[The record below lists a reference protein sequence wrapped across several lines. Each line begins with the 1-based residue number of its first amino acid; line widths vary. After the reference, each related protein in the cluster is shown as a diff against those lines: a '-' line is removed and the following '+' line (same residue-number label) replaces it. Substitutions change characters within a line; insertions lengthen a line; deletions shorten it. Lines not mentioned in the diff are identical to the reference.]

1 MSRGVKVTILG
12 RCDVRIGATRITAP
26 HARCTFANDELTIR
40 GVNGSSVYSFSSGT
54 NVCNFINGS
63 SFRGNTFCSNGIEVQ
78 FNGDQLVI
86 SGRAPRELIVCGT
99 LVPLPESPRSA
110 TVDGEGV
117 DFAIPPDHAVRSVS
131 AGGMGRVVVD
141 DDAAVDPVQFAVTAS
156 GTADVDLGRNTFGVL
171 TVTASGTGCVAGAA
185 TCKIAT
191 LVASGTGGIR
201 GVHATE
207 SMTAVCSGSE
217 TSRSPHPGA
226 RPSARTR
233 RGWDP
238 FQSKQSNASIISNA
252 RARRV
257 HLSFTLPRSPRFGSR
272 VCV

>member
-1 MSRGVKVTILG
+1 MSRGVKATILG
-12 RCDVRIGATRITAP
+12 RCNVRIGATRITAP

-40 GVNGSSVYSFSSGT
+40 GAVNGSSVYSFSSGT

-63 SFRGNTFCSNGIEVQ
+63 SFRGNTFCSNGVEVQ

-99 LVPLPESPRSA
+99 LVPLPESLRSA
-110 TVDGEGV
+110 TVDDEGV

-131 AGGMGRVVVD
+131 VGGTGRVVVD

-207 SMTAVCSGSE
+207 SMTAVCSGVGNISV
-217 TSRSPHPGA
+217 TASRGA
-226 RPSARTR
+226 AI
-233 RGWDP
+233 
-238 FQSKQSNASIISNA
+238 SKDKAGVGSIS
-252 RARRV
+252 V
-257 HLSFTLPRSPRFGSR
+257 KTK
-272 VCV
+272 